1 MSIASGRRRPTRVA
15 SIPARIL
22 RAKVPNRSRG
32 RQAERLETSSRMR
45 HLWPPA
51 GARRVAASDQT
62 CAIAIMTFA
71 WVDMIGTTAAV
82 LTTVCWLPQAVK
94 IIRDKDTR
102 AISLIATVAL
112 TIGIAFWLA
121 YGVARLDGPMIGA
134 NVITLTLMLVILALK
149 LRYG

>member
-1 MSIASGRRRPTRVA
+1 
-15 SIPARIL
+15 
-22 RAKVPNRSRG
+22 
-32 RQAERLETSSRMR
+32 
-45 HLWPPA
+45 
-51 GARRVAASDQT
+51 
-62 CAIAIMTFA
+62 MTFA

>member
-1 MSIASGRRRPTRVA
+1 
-15 SIPARIL
+15 
-22 RAKVPNRSRG
+22 
-32 RQAERLETSSRMR
+32 
-45 HLWPPA
+45 
-51 GARRVAASDQT
+51 
-62 CAIAIMTFA
+62 MTFA

-102 AISLIATVAL
+102 AISLIATVAF

-134 NVITLTLMLVILALK
+134 NVITLSVMLVILALK